1 MLSMVLQQR
10 RARLILFGVGLKI
23 LQLGGLIG
31 NTMKFIKLYFY
42 VISILMVYLINIGI
56 FVDVQNKRFVFLF
69 LYFLL
74 IFSSSLFILIYLS
87 NEEKIWHNIL
97 IILNRMRKLPVLIFS
112 GISLLYFV
120 YVAITIE
127 KELADYVDYI
137 TYIASLLS
145 FLTIMYELKTQKK
158 YISKI
163 SEK

>member
-1 MLSMVLQQR
+1 
-10 RARLILFGVGLKI
+10 
-23 LQLGGLIG
+23 
-31 NTMKFIKLYFY
+31 
-42 VISILMVYLINIGI
+42 MVYLINIGI
-56 FVDVQNKRFVFLF
+56 FVDVQNKRLVFLF